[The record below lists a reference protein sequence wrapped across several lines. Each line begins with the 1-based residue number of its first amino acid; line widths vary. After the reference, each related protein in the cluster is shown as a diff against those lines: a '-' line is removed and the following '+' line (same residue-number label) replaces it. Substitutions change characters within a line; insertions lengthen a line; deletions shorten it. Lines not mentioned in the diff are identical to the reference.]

1 MLAFVQSYI
10 VTDHSRQMQNTRHG
24 ALVELNTEG
33 GKEVI
38 CVSTIKAGIGVMNAS
53 NKRYLVTRGILSM
66 DEDSEEEM
74 V

>member
-1 MLAFVQSYI
+1 ME
-10 VTDHSRQMQNTRHG
+10 DHIRQG

-33 GKEVI
+33 RKEVI
-38 CVSTIKAGIGVMNAS
+38 CVSTIKGGIGVMNAS

-66 DEDSEEEM
+66 NEDSEDDT